1 MSSIYTGHTCQANYK
16 LAGMSKHTGRRAG
29 PQRQYQ
35 RLRRQLARLG
45 PISQGSVQD
54 RTGRQGGG
62 AGYQWT
68 RKLSGKTVTVAL
80 TAEQF
85 QRLKVAIGNYRRLR
99 RHLSQMEKLSRR
111 MIFQAAPHRGRLKTL
126 RQRVLAHI

>member
-1 MSSIYTGHTCQANYK
+1 
-16 LAGMSKHTGRRAG
+16 MSKHTGRGAG
-29 PQRQYQ
+29 PQGQYQ

-68 RKLSGKTVTVAL
+68 RNVSGKTVTVAL

-85 QRLKVAIGNYRRLR
+85 HRMKVAIGNYRRLR
-99 RHLSQMEKLSRR
+99 RQLSQMEKLSRR
-111 MIFQAAPHRGRLKTL
+111 MIFQAAPHRGRLKRL
-126 RQRVLAHI
+126 GQKVLGLI